1 MPDPKMEV
9 LDGVGHLVDQEMEEV
24 EDVELFPLEVLPVG
38 IVASVLEMMEPHEM
52 LNLALTTPKMEAF
65 FKFVKAGITNF
76 VIHFSGES
84 SAIQVQADGG
94 TIICGTDPLNAKVMV
109 PREIIQS
116 WINQETLLGDLQSV
130 YRNLGQM
137 FTPHNHD
144 TVVLRTTGL
153 DNLLVEESGF
163 VRDRLRNCE
172 TIIVAGGE
180 ISKDA
185 LELILHFSGAEPTDN
200 RELELR
206 GVQVPQD
213 FETRNAFQFRRSVFG
228 DARWIKLNDLF
239 KIRDLSH
246 VTLKKTSLTNS
257 DMNQFIKHW
266 IDADEDMFGEFYSTG
281 CEDFLWDNILD
292 GIVTLEVK
300 RLCIGCY
307 FIASRPSSNKTYPYL
322 AVTIS
327 RKKLKMLPVTFEKH
341 GAAESDEFELTKR
354 ECDVLEKLQKKEF
367 VEEMLASN
375 TMQDLRPRMMR
386 ELELIGNFLRKYK
399 VIFVKGR
406 ARMYYRQ

>member
-163 VRDRLRNCE
+163 
-172 TIIVAGGE
+172 
-180 ISKDA
+180 
-185 LELILHFSGAEPTDN
+185 
-200 RELELR
+200 
-206 GVQVPQD
+206 
-213 FETRNAFQFRRSVFG
+213 AFQFRRSVFG

-307 FIASRPSSNKTYPYL
+307 F
-322 AVTIS
+322 
-327 RKKLKMLPVTFEKH
+327 M
-341 GAAESDEFELTKR
+341 
-354 ECDVLEKLQKKEF
+354 
-367 VEEMLASN
+367 
-375 TMQDLRPRMMR
+375 
-386 ELELIGNFLRKYK
+386 
-399 VIFVKGR
+399 
-406 ARMYYRQ
+406 

>member
-1 MPDPKMEV
+1 MPDPDMEV
-9 LDGVGHLVDQEMEEV
+9 LDGVGHSVDQEMEEV
-24 EDVELFPLEVLPVG
+24 EDVEPFPLDVLPVS
-38 IVASVLEMMEPHEM
+38 IVARVLEMMEPHEM

-65 FKFVKAGITNF
+65 FKHIRVGITNF

-84 SAIQVQADGG
+84 SAIQLQSDGG

-109 PREIIQS
+109 PRETIQS

-130 YRNLGQM
+130 YRNLCQM
-137 FTPHNHD
+137 FRPHYHD

-153 DNLLVEESGF
+153 DHLLLEESGF

-172 TIIVAGGE
+172 IIIVAGGE
-180 ISKDA
+180 ISKEA
-185 LELILHFSGAEPTDN
+185 LDMVFLLSGAEPTDY

-206 GVQVPQD
+206 SVQVPVD
-213 FETRNAFQFRRSVFG
+213 FETRNAFQFRRSIFD
-228 DARWIKLNDLF
+228 DARWVKLNDLF

-246 VTLKKTSLTNS
+246 VTLKKTNLTSS

-266 IDADEDMFGEFYSTG
+266 INADEDMFGEFYSTG
-281 CEDFLWDNILD
+281 CEEFLRDKILD

-300 RLCIGCY
+300 RLRIGCY

-322 AVTIS
+322 AVIVS
-327 RKKLKMLPVTFEKH
+327 RNKIKMLPVTFEKH
-341 GAAESDEFELTKR
+341 GAAESHEFELTKR
-354 ECDVLEKLQKKEF
+354 ECDVLEKLQRKVF
-367 VEEMLASN
+367 IEEMLASN

-399 VIFVKGR
+399 VIFVEGR
-406 ARMYYRQ
+406 ARMYYRP